1 MNEVVENGIKS
12 ITVTGGNAEL
22 YTTIVLQPPSLPTD
36 ESTTPPSPP
45 TDESTI
51 PPAPTPLSKIIVIAK
66 LEREDTSWVGENLP
80 DWQNAIYTVD
90 NINASLHTSVNKG
103 REANAYLTYLVN
115 SYDELPDII
124 AFIHSHRKGYPGG
137 WHTDAMDYDNV
148 ISLQTLNINFVQRQ
162 GYTNLRCIAV
172 PGCPDEVQPFRNPP
186 EAYRKHEHAFPA
198 AWKYMFVDKDIPSVV
213 GTPCCSQFA
222 VSKEQ
227 VLARPRSDYM

>member
-1 MNEVVENGIKS
+1 MQSKKS
-12 ITVTGGNAEL
+12 A
-22 YTTIVLQPPSLPTD
+22 
-36 ESTTPPSPP
+36 
-45 TDESTI
+45 
-51 PPAPTPLSKIIVIAK
+51 AK
-66 LEREDTSWVGENLP
+66 SRPYYS
-80 DWQNAIYTVD
+80 WQNAIYTVD

-227 VLARPRSDYM
+227 VLARPRSDYMRYLQWLSDTNLSDAISGRIFEYLWHIIFGQGPV